1 MMLCLT
7 YEASSFCIVEAVIEA
22 LNVVHQPSTLDLY
35 TPMLG
40 CTKCTVKFRVL
51 CRFVHSVLVKLV
63 IRRKQIKISFVHKI
77 ALPYMYMY
85 LFGHNA

>member
-1 MMLCLT
+1 
-7 YEASSFCIVEAVIEA
+7 
-22 LNVVHQPSTLDLY
+22 
-35 TPMLG
+35 MLG

-77 ALPYMYMY
+77 ALPLYMYMY
-85 LFGHNA
+85 LFFFFFLSLDTMPVSSVRAREFLGCGSVGFQNSNNLLGT